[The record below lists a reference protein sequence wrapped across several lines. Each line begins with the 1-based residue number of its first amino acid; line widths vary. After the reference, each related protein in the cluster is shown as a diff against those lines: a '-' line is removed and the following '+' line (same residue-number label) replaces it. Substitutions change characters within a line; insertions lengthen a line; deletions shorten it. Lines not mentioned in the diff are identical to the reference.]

1 MSFDNEEHYFLRN
14 GGEMGALIRATDWSK
29 TALGDPADWP
39 QCLRTMVAVMLDNP
53 FGMYIAWGEEFT
65 QLYNDGYRPI
75 LGASKHPQALGISTR
90 ETFAEIWDIIGPMF
104 QGVMQGKAVGFPD
117 FMLPLHRNGFVEEC
131 YFDFSYSPIRKDD
144 GSVGGVLV
152 TVIETTQKKKTEAA
166 LKESN
171 ERFRRTM
178 QQAPV
183 GITILRGRDFVVEM
197 ANEMYLQLA
206 GRKADQF
213 IGRPLFS
220 TMPEVKEAVHRLLDR
235 VLDTGEPFHGNEV
248 PVPINPPGHSGTA
261 YFDFLYYPLREE
273 DGAISGIIVVTT
285 EATEKVLG
293 RKKIEESKRLYEAI
307 TQNTPD
313 LIYVFGLDY
322 RFTYANEALL
332 EMWGKTWEESVG
344 RKLLENGYEPWHA
357 EMHEREID
365 QVVATKAPIRGEVSF
380 PHATLGKR
388 IYDYIFVPLINEDGQ
403 VTAVAG
409 TTRDITGQVQA
420 RKIIEESEE
429 QFRTLA
435 QTLPQLVWVTDA
447 QGMPFFASN
456 RWKEYS
462 GVEPTGEAAWKSIVH
477 PDDFEKIN
485 KEWASSLLTGNLYH
499 GEVRLKSAAGEYRW
513 FSVNGTPVLDKSQ
526 NVIVKWIGS
535 FTDIHE
541 QKLKEDKKDEFI
553 SIASHELKTP
563 LTTAKAY
570 LQLLELILPANNE
583 QATLYAKNAHQ
594 SVSKINELVEELL
607 DVSKIRLGK
616 LNYRISAFDFAELL
630 QSTVAN
636 FQLTVPSHHIIV
648 TGIVPVEV
656 AGDRDR
662 LQQVIINLLSNAVK
676 YSPQSSEVQISVAVE
691 KNQVIVAIRD
701 TGIGISPQ
709 NISRIFERY
718 QRVEEIASHIPGLGI
733 GLFIS
738 QEIIQRHNGQLWAES
753 VPGKGSTF
761 LFTIPVAA
769 QRASWPAQPG
779 DTIIAATS

>member
-1 MSFDNEEHYFLRN
+1 MRVDNEEYYFLRN

-29 TALGDPADWP
+29 TALGDPAGWP
-39 QCLRTMVAVMLDNP
+39 QSLRTMVAVMLDNP
-53 FGMYIAWGEEFT
+53 FGMYIAWGEEYT

-90 ETFAEIWDIIGPMF
+90 ETFAEIWHIVGPMF
-104 QGVMQGKAVGFPD
+104 EGVMRGQAVGFPD
-117 FMLPLHRNGFVEEC
+117 FMLPLHRNGFIEEC

-183 GITILRGRDFVVEM
+183 GITILRGKEFTVEM
-197 ANEMYLQLA
+197 ANDAYLRLINKTA
-206 GRKADQF
+206 EGF
-213 IGRPLFS
+213 VGRPLFS
-220 TMPEVKEAVHRLLDR
+220 SLPEVRETVDNLLTN
-235 VLDTGEPFHGNEV
+235 VLETGTPFHGNEV
-248 PVPINPPGHSGTA
+248 PIPLNRFGTTSIY
-261 YFDFLYYPLREE
+261 YFDFLYYPLHEPNG
-273 DGAISGIIVVTT
+273 DISGVIVAVT
-285 EATEKVLG
+285 ESTEKVKG
-293 RKKIEESKRLYEAI
+293 RKQIEESKRLYEAI

-322 RFTYANEALL
+322 RFEYANDALL
-332 EMWGKTWEESVG
+332 RMWGKTWETSIG
-344 RKLLENGYEPWHA
+344 KNLLENGYEPWHA

-380 PHATLGKR
+380 PHASLGR
-388 IYDYIFVPLINEDGQ
+388 RVYDYIFVPLFDEKGNVE
-403 VTAVAG
+403 AVAG
-409 TTRDITGQVQA
+409 TTRDITEQVLA
-420 RKIIEESEE
+420 RQHIAESEE

-447 QGMPFFASN
+447 HGYPSFASN

-462 GVEPTGEAAWKSIVH
+462 GVEPTGPEAWKAIVH
-477 PDDFEKIN
+477 PEDYERIN
-485 KEWASSLLTGNLYH
+485 REWGHSLATGVHYR
-499 GEVRLKSAAGEYRW
+499 GEVRLRSAGGEYHW
-513 FSVNGTPVLDKSQ
+513 FSVNGTPVHDQS
-526 NVIVKWIGS
+526 NSIVKWIGA
-535 FTDIHE
+535 FTDIQE
-541 QKLKEDKKDEFI
+541 QKLKEEKKDEFI

-583 QATLYAKNAHQ
+583 QAKLYAKNAHL

-616 LNYRISAFDFAELL
+616 LNYRISTFDFAELM

-636 FQLTVPSHHIIV
+636 FQLTVPSHHIIITELAPAQV
-648 TGIVPVEV
+648 TG
-656 AGDRDR
+656 DQDR

-676 YSPQSSEVQISVAVE
+676 YSPQSSEVHISVAAE
-691 KNQVIVAIRD
+691 KSRVLVSVLD
-701 TGIGISPQ
+701 TGVGI
-709 NISRIFERY
+709 N
-718 QRVEEIASHIPGLGI
+718 
-733 GLFIS
+733 
-738 QEIIQRHNGQLWAES
+738 
-753 VPGKGSTF
+753 
-761 LFTIPVAA
+761 
-769 QRASWPAQPG
+769 
-779 DTIIAATS
+779 